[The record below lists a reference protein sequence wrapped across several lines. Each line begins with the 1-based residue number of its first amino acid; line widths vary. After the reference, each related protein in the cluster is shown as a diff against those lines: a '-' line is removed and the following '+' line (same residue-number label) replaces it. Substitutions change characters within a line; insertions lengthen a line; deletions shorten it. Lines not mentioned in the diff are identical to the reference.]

1 VSAEYWRSLG
11 ELEGSAESR
20 AFREREFPEG
30 ASEPPDAVSRRTV
43 LSLLGASVSMA
54 GLACRRPEERIVPY
68 VEAPEPI
75 VPGVPR
81 HYATTMPSGT
91 SAYGL
96 VVESHEG
103 RPTKIEG
110 NELHPASLG
119 SSSARVQASV
129 YDLYDPDRSQAV
141 LKRGEPSTWADFVA
155 AWKERAKAHAAD
167 AGEGL
172 AVLSAPSSSP
182 TLSRLKAAFQKSYP
196 RARFVTRAA
205 VSDARVL
212 AGIARA
218 AGRPLMPVYRLEKA
232 KAILAIDADI
242 LHADP
247 EMIRHTRGF
256 AAGRRVQA
264 PGDAMNRLWAVE
276 ALFSITGGNADHRL
290 RLAARRIPAF
300 VAALAAEL
308 RRRGLTLD
316 APAVPE
322 LPGVDAAWLRALAD
336 DLLAH
341 RGASL
346 VVAGPRQPEAVH
358 AAVVVLNAALGNVGS
373 TVDYREPVDALLPS
387 PDAFADLVE
396 ALADGKV
403 KTLVVLGGNP
413 AYDAPA
419 DLEFA
424 AAAAKAEELV
434 HLGTHVDETGALAS
448 WHVPSAHFLEA
459 WGDAR
464 ASCGTLSVVQPLIM
478 PLYGAKSAVEVLG
491 LLASGEDKPGH
502 ELVQATWHPI
512 LGESGFETRWNRVLH
527 DGVLPQS
534 ALPGARLELKP
545 GTFAELAAAARSAAE
560 ASGDLELVFQ
570 ACPKLEGGASAN
582 NAWLQELP
590 DAITKVTWDNPLLV
604 SPATAATLHLKDEDV
619 VKLEVAGRA
628 LELPILRVPGIAE
641 GSLVLSL
648 GYGRKQAGRVG
659 SGIGFDAFALRT
671 TAGLDLATDVKL
683 TPAGRSY
690 PLAQTQ
696 EHGAMEGRSIIRE
709 ATLDR
714 YKQDP
719 KFATDTT
726 PLFSLWTEHEYKTRP
741 QWGMVIDLNACTGCN
756 ACSVACQS
764 ENTVPVVGKDQVRR
778 GREMSWLRID
788 RYFTGEPDA
797 PGAAFQPVPCM
808 HCENAPCE
816 QVCPVA
822 ATVHDA
828 EGLNAMVY
836 NRCIGTRYCSNNC
849 PYKVRRFNFFNY
861 TKDTPRVLQLV
872 NNPDVTVRARGV
884 MEKCTFCVQRLSA
897 AKIDARLSGRELRDG
912 DAKTACQQ
920 ACPAEAI
927 RFGDLLDLESQ
938 VAKAR
943 SSDRTYALLA
953 ELNTRPRTTYQAR
966 LRNPHP
972 SLARP
977 PKTEVGTSGGAAAP
991 PPAKDQS
998 HG

>member
-1 VSAEYWRSLG
+1 MSAEYWRSLG
-11 ELEGSAESR
+11 ELEDSPEAR

-30 ASEPPDAVSRRTV
+30 ASEAPDAVSRRT
-43 LSLLGASVSMA
+43 LLQLLGATVGAA
-54 GLACRRPEERIVPY
+54 GLTACRRPEEHIVPY
-68 VEAPEPI
+68 VQAPEQI

-81 HYATTMPSGT
+81 YYATTMPNGT

-103 RPTKIEG
+103 RPTKLEG

-119 SSSARVQASV
+119 SSSARVQAAV
-129 YDLYDPDRSQAV
+129 LDLYDPDRSQTV
-141 LKRGEPSTWADFVA
+141 RRRGEQSSWADFVA
-155 AWKERAKAHAAD
+155 AWQARAKVHAAD
-167 AGEGL
+167 GGEGL
-172 AVLSAPSSSP
+172 AVLASPSASP
-182 TLSRLKAAFQKSYP
+182 TLARLAAAFQKTYP
-196 RARFVTRAA
+196 RARFVTWAP
-205 VSDARVL
+205 VSDANAL
-212 AGIARA
+212 AGVARA
-218 AGRPLMPVYRLEKA
+218 AGRPLLPVYRLEAA

-242 LHADP
+242 LHTDP
-247 EMIRHTRGF
+247 EMVRHTRAF

-264 PGDAMNRLWAVE
+264 QGDTMNRLWAVE
-276 ALFSITGGNADHRL
+276 AVLSITGANADHRL
-290 RLAARRIPAF
+290 RLPARRIPAF

-308 RRRGLTLD
+308 RGQGLTID
-316 APAVPE
+316 APPAAEVAG
-322 LPGVDAAWLRALAD
+322 LDAAWLRALGQ
-336 DLLAH
+336 DLLAN

-346 VVAGPRQPEAVH
+346 VVAGPRQPAAVH
-358 AAVVVLNAALGNVGS
+358 AAVVALNAALGNVS
-373 TVDYREPVDALLPS
+373 ATVDYREPVDAQVAS
-387 PDAFADLVE
+387 PDAFADLTK
-396 ALADGKV
+396 ALVAGQV
-403 KTLVVLGGNP
+403 GTLVVLGGNP

-434 HLGTHVDETGALAS
+434 HFGSHVDETAALAS

-464 ASCGTLSVVQPLIM
+464 ASCGTLSVVQPLIL
-478 PLYGAKSAVEVLG
+478 PLYGAKSTVEVLG

-502 ELVQATWHPI
+502 DLVQSTWRGV
-512 LGESGFETRWNRVLH
+512 LGEADFEKRWNRVLH

-534 ALPGARLELKP
+534 TLPGVKLELKP
-545 GTFAELAAAARSAAE
+545 GTFAELAAAAQAQGPGE
-560 ASGDLELVFQ
+560 LEVVFQ

-604 SPATAATLHLKDEDV
+604 SPATAAALHLKDEDV
-619 VKLEVAGRA
+619 VKLEVSGRS
-628 LELPILRVPGIAE
+628 LELPVLRVPGVAD
-641 GSLVLSL
+641 GTLVLSL

-659 SGIGFDAFALRT
+659 TGVGFDAFALRT
-671 TAGLDLATDVKL
+671 SAALDLATDVKL

-696 EHGAMEGRSIIRE
+696 EHGAMEGRALIRE

-714 YKQDP
+714 YRQEP
-719 KFATDTT
+719 TFANDKT
-726 PLFSLWTEHEYKTRP
+726 PLFSLWTEHEYKSKP

-764 ENTVPVVGKDQVRR
+764 ENNVPVVGKDQVRR
-778 GREMSWLRID
+778 GREMAWLRID
-788 RYFTGEPDA
+788 RYFTGA
-797 PGAAFQPVPCM
+797 PEAPSAAFQPVPCM
-808 HCENAPCE
+808 QCENAPCE

-822 ATVHDA
+822 ATVHD
-828 EGLNAMVY
+828 EDGLNAMVY

-861 TKDTPRVLQLV
+861 TKDTPRVLKLV

-884 MEKCTFCVQRLSA
+884 MEKCTYCVQRLSA
-897 AKIDARLSGRELRDG
+897 AKIDARLGGREIKDG

-943 SSDRTYALLA
+943 GSDRTYALLA
-953 ELNTRPRTTYQAR
+953 ELNSRPRTTYQAR

-972 SLARP
+972 SLAA
-977 PKTEVGTSGGAAAP
+977 TP
-991 PPAKDQS
+991 PPAKDPS